1 MHYKRLKI
9 FSLCK
14 SELYQA
20 IWVIAYTNKIRPKP
34 KKEPSKSTKKIDVL
48 QEFAKRSEE
57 KPSISLVI
65 VGHVD
70 AGKSTLMGHLLY
82 LLGEVDEKVIRKYE
96 RESQKIGKGSFK
108 FAWVLD
114 ATGEERER

>member
-1 MHYKRLKI
+1 MKKPAKASGKRI
-9 FSLCK
+9 N
-14 SELYQA
+14 
-20 IWVIAYTNKIRPKP
+20 V
-34 KKEPSKSTKKIDVL
+34 V
-48 QEFAKRSEE
+48 QEFAERASKG
-57 KPSISLVI
+57 KPTISLVI

-82 LLGEVDEKVIRKYE
+82 LLGEVDERVIRKYE
-96 RESQKIGKGSFK
+96 HESQKIGKGSFK